1 MTCLLTYERRY
12 KWVVSPWLVPPNATV
27 GRDTSSF
34 DADTGWA
41 SEATVTRGTDTRP
54 ACTVPEYE
62 LALEVWST
70 DGGGGAYAGSGV
82 VIHFARAVLQLLVED
97 LVVVEELPEEGI
109 GIHVVVRTWPG
120 V

>member
-1 MTCLLTYERRY
+1 MLTYERRY
-12 KWVVSPWLVPPNATV
+12 KWVVSSWLVPPNATV
-27 GRDTSSF
+27 GGGTSSF
-34 DADTGWA
+34 AADTGWA

-54 ACTVPEYE
+54 AYTIPEYD
-62 LALEVWST
+62 LALEAWST
-70 DGGGGAYAGSGV
+70 DGGGGAYAGSSV
-82 VIHFARAVLQLLVED
+82 VIHFARAVLQLLAED